1 MKRRRAKCPECGAV
15 FPVKA
20 EGSVLGVACDVFPR
34 HTNPPHPEM
43 CSGSRWI
50 VEQEDYVNE
59 GP

>member
-1 MKRRRAKCPECGAV
+1 VCPECHKT
-15 FPVKA
+15 FPVRD
-20 EGSVLGVACDVFPR
+20 EPGTGGRDVFPK
-34 HTNPPHPEM
+34 HTDPPNPEM

>member
-1 MKRRRAKCPECGAV
+1 VKRRRAVCPECHKT
-15 FPVKA
+15 FPVRD
-20 EGSVLGVACDVFPR
+20 EPGTGGRDVFPK
-34 HTNPPHPEM
+34 HTDPPNPEM